1 VLVEDGNAPR
11 WAGDRLYFKRQT
23 SGGMDLFHI
32 DVDLGTGQPRAEAR
46 LVLSGMGDGLSI
58 TRDAGSLFYSRTPK
72 NLHVWAVE
80 LEGRPGA
87 FRPRSRQ
94 LTSGTRGHG
103 WPDISSDGK
112 SALFLNDDGLFMT
125 PFAGDS
131 APRWVANPAGTM
143 YEPRWSPDG
152 SRIAFALKDSS
163 EVGLFIADKATG
175 RVVRVGSR
183 EPNLAPELAWSPDG
197 ERLVFAADGRRQLF
211 FLELDSGRDSSL
223 RWQPPYRAFSPRWS
237 PDGREIIA
245 TAFAGVDESDGIART
260 VVGSGRWSHTVTKIP
275 NIRFLRWTADG
286 WIYAGVTA
294 GGPGETAA
302 VHRMRASGGGLEPY
316 LQLPVH
322 CDIRELAMSADA
334 RRFVCK
340 VERVEPDVWMVQN
353 FDPAAR

>member
-1 VLVEDGNAPR
+1 LVAKP
-11 WAGDRLYFKRQT
+11 
-23 SGGMDLFHI
+23 S
-32 DVDLGTGQPRAEAR
+32 
-46 LVLSGMGDGLSI
+46 
-58 TRDAGSLFYSRTPK
+58 
-72 NLHVWAVE
+72 
-80 LEGRPGA
+80 
-87 FRPRSRQ
+87 
-94 LTSGTRGHG
+94 
-103 WPDISSDGK
+103 
-112 SALFLNDDGLFMT
+112 
-125 PFAGDS
+125 
-131 APRWVANPAGTM
+131 GTM
-143 YEPRWSPDG
+143 YEPRWAPDG
-152 SRIAFALKDSS
+152 SKIAFALHDSS
-163 EVGLFIADKATG
+163 GASLSIADRATG
-175 RVVRVGSR
+175 RVAKLGTR

-211 FLELDSGRDSSL
+211 LLELDSGRDSSL

-322 CDIRELAMSADA
+322 CDIREMAMSADA
-334 RRFVCK
+334 RRFVCT

-353 FDPAAR
+353 FDPVAR